1 MKIRKSRME
10 DVNDIMKIIAAA
22 KQYMASHGNT
32 TQWVDGYP
40 GKDIII
46 SDIKDNN
53 SYVITHN
60 DIIAGTFSFIIGK
73 EPTYQVIKN
82 GEWHYD
88 RPYGTIHRLASG
100 GIIRGISRAC
110 FEYCLH
116 QMDYIRIDT
125 HKDNISMQAAIEKF
139 RFKKCGNVY
148 MLNGTERIAY
158 DYLRS

>member
-1 MKIRKSRME
+1 ME
-10 DVNDIMKIIAAA
+10 DVNDIMNIIAAA

-40 GKDIII
+40 GEDIII

-88 RPYGTIHRLASG
+88 R
-100 GIIRGISRAC
+100 AC

-139 RFKKCGNVY
+139 GFKKCGNVY

-158 DYLRS
+158 DYLRL

>member
-10 DVNDIMKIIAAA
+10 DVNDIMNIIDAA
-22 KQYMASHGNT
+22 KQYMVSHGNK

-40 GKDIII
+40 GEEIII

-82 GEWHYD
+82 GDGITTGPTALFTAW
-88 RPYGTIHRLASG
+88 LQG
-100 GIIRGISRAC
+100 G
-110 FEYCLH
+110 
-116 QMDYIRIDT
+116 
-125 HKDNISMQAAIEKF
+125 
-139 RFKKCGNVY
+139 
-148 MLNGTERIAY
+148 
-158 DYLRS
+158 

>member
-10 DVNDIMKIIAAA
+10 DVNDIMNIIAAA
-22 KQYMASHGNT
+22 KQYMVSHGNT

-40 GKDIII
+40 GEDIII

-82 GEWHYD
+82 GE
-88 RPYGTIHRLASG
+88 
-100 GIIRGISRAC
+100 
-110 FEYCLH
+110 
-116 QMDYIRIDT
+116 
-125 HKDNISMQAAIEKF
+125 
-139 RFKKCGNVY
+139 
-148 MLNGTERIAY
+148 
-158 DYLRS
+158 